1 MKRIVGIGLSNIDI
15 ISHVSD
21 DFLDAH
27 SLIKGQARK
36 LTISHFL
43 QLKADLDNYHVEA
56 GGCAGN
62 TLCGLDKSQI
72 KATFFGKVG
81 NDKYTKIYRDSFKKY
96 DVLFP
101 VQNGDI
107 DSSQCAVLI
116 TPDGE
121 RSFAY
126 MHGASW
132 QLSPDDLYIESIK
145 DADLV
150 YTEVYAMAFGMQTGL
165 WPLLVNYMR
174 DYKRHMAMKVV
185 DKEYVALYKTAIFAL
200 AEEGILTL
208 LAGNKDNLGAL
219 ANRDTIE
226 DTLDVLSK
234 WKCNILLTDGKN
246 GAYYADAHS
255 TYHYD
260 VPGIERPNNTSG
272 AGDQFVA
279 GFLEGWIF
287 DEPIPACMKKGHAK
301 ATQILMLDAPRPPKA

>member
-1 MKRIVGIGLSNIDI
+1 MKNIVGIGLSNIDI
-15 ISHVSD
+15 ISHVTD

-27 SLIKGQARK
+27 SLSKGQARK

-43 QLKADLDNYHVEA
+43 QLKADLDSYSIEA

-62 TLCGLDKSQI
+62 TLCGIDKSKI

-81 NDKYTKIYRDSFKKY
+81 NDKYTKTYRNSFKKY

-132 QLSPDDLYIESIK
+132 QLSPDDLYIETIK
-145 DADLV
+145 NADLI

-174 DYKRHMAMKVV
+174 DYKRTMAMKVV
-185 DKEYVALYKTAIFAL
+185 DKEYVSLYKTALFGL
-200 AEEGILTL
+200 AEEGLLTL
-208 LAGNKDNLGAL
+208 LAGNRDNLCAL

-226 DTLDVLSK
+226 ETLEVLSK
-234 WKCNILLTDGKN
+234 WKCKTLLTDGAN
-246 GAYYADAHS
+246 GAYYTDGDS
-255 TYHYD
+255 TYYHPVVKID
-260 VPGIERPNNTSG
+260 RPNNTSG

-279 GFLEGWIF
+279 GFLEKWLF
-287 DEPIPACMKKGHAK
+287 DASIPECMESGYQKAAK
-301 ATQILMLDAPRPPKA
+301 ILMLDAPRPPTV